1 MPDLHPDE
9 ARALARLMVALHE
22 EFRARHS
29 LPPVPSPFTL
39 PEHLRATSTPS
50 LVDPRVLESSKPRV
64 GALLKAPRVLLWGI
78 LKPLFYRQ
86 AEINRDVLLALE
98 TLARDS
104 EARRAAHH
112 VLSAR
117 IAELEVLVAR
127 RADSRE

>member
-1 MPDLHPDE
+1 MPDLPPDE
-9 ARALARLMVALHE
+9 ARALARLMVAFHK
-22 EFRARHS
+22 EFRARHK

-50 LVDPRVLESSKPRV
+50 LVDPRVRESSKRLV
-64 GALLKAPRVLLWGI
+64 GALLKAPRALLWGI

-86 AEINRDVLLALE
+86 AEINRDLILALE

-117 IAELEVLVAR
+117 ITALEALVAR
-127 RADSRE
+127 E